1 MYLLYVHI
9 SMDFS
14 EKMSKRAHDD
24 LLNELNVP
32 PPTLESPLKK
42 RESEKKKAKGSYAH
56 EHAQH
61 CIL

>member
-1 MYLLYVHI
+1 
-9 SMDFS
+9 
-14 EKMSKRAHDD
+14 MSKRAHDD